1 MKDESSEDDSDVGCP
16 YCESGSGCDHLL
28 LFFDATDGRA
38 DGGVVDP
45 YDFDEIV
52 AKAFVKV
59 LKEGTDLNW
68 HDWRITELFEQIDD
82 EWAATMLTATTPELL
97 ESLPIDFVFE
107 LLDEAGGAEQP
118 GSLFD
123 QSGGYCESA
132 VRVSYA
138 KDPVATFEKAK
149 HLLEDRLEND
159 IHPPP
164 KRRRRKRGE
173 A

>member
-1 MKDESSEDDSDVGCP
+1 MKDESSENDGDVTCP

-52 AKAFVKV
+52 AKAFVKA
-59 LKEGTDLNW
+59 LKEDKDPNW
-68 HDWRITELFEQIDD
+68 HDERIEELFRRVDD
-82 EWAATMLTATTPELL
+82 EWAATPELPD
-97 ESLPIDFVFE
+97 SLPIDFVFE
-107 LLDEAGGAEQP
+107 LLDKAGGREQP
-118 GSLFD
+118 GSLYD
-123 QSGGYCESA
+123 QSGGYCESV

-138 KDPVATFEKAK
+138 KDPWATFEKAK
-149 HLLEDRLEND
+149 TLLTERLEND
-159 IHPPP
+159 INPPP

>member
-59 LKEGTDLNW
+59 LKEGTDPNW
-68 HDWRITELFEQIDD
+68 HD
-82 EWAATMLTATTPELL
+82 
-97 ESLPIDFVFE
+97 
-107 LLDEAGGAEQP
+107 
-118 GSLFD
+118 
-123 QSGGYCESA
+123 
-132 VRVSYA
+132 
-138 KDPVATFEKAK
+138 
-149 HLLEDRLEND
+149 
-159 IHPPP
+159 
-164 KRRRRKRGE
+164 
-173 A
+173 